1 MRSKD
6 SWPAEM
12 SLEVSAF
19 SDVSGSDRTE
29 ESGLAEAP
37 IPPAVSAA
45 AILACCS
52 FTAVLDICKTLSL
65 APVFPCSA
73 EV

>member
-52 FTAVLDICKTLSL
+52 FTAVLDICKTLS
-65 APVFPCSA
+65 PSPPCTA